1 VLGSDL
7 LRSAVGDDL
16 EENRYET
23 FTSDYCVHF
32 VVAFEGGIP
41 AEWRKGLA
49 EVLLPMMVV
58 LEVANVRG

>member
-1 VLGSDL
+1 
-7 LRSAVGDDL
+7 VGDDL